1 MQTKLLAGFVALVGM
16 VSGTQAGN
24 RTVYDDNGNY
34 YYGNWN
40 GQNGYLYDNGGNY
53 RYYYG
58 TNAPGHYI
66 YDEDGNTYYIYGR

>member
-1 MQTKLLAGFVALVGM
+1 MVRQAAGTTACE
-16 VSGTQAGN
+16 S
-24 RTVYDDNGNY
+24 
-34 YYGNWN
+34 NWN

-66 YDEDGNTYYIYGR
+66 YDENGNAYYIYGR

>member
-1 MQTKLLAGFVALVGM
+1 LVSLRIPKREAIAVVRQAAGTTACE
-16 VSGTQAGN
+16 S
-24 RTVYDDNGNY
+24 
-34 YYGNWN
+34 NWN

-66 YDEDGNTYYIYGR
+66 YDEDGNAYYIYGR